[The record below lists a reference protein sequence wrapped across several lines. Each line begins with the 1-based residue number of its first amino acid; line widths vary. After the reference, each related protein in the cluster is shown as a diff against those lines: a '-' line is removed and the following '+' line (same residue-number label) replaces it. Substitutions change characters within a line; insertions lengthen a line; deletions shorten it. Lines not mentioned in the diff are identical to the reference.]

1 MIQARLF
8 TKQGGRPQGRPFFA
22 PGAAPAR
29 SGMGRGLVLAL
40 AVAAAPGWAQPAG
53 TRAVV
58 RCPGPP
64 VLYTDALSPAEARA
78 RGCQVL
84 EAGPLTVGVGAAP
97 SPAAGRPPEGGT
109 PPAGAADA
117 ARPPARAD
125 ARIDPAVQRSRDA
138 EARRILEA
146 ELRREEQQL
155 EQLRGEFAGGE
166 PERRGDERNYAR
178 YQQRV
183 EELRAAIA
191 RKEADVAAIRR
202 ELARLRP

>member
-1 MIQARLF
+1 VTRSRLV
-8 TKQGGRPQGRPFFA
+8 TQQEGRPQGRPFFA
-22 PGAAPAR
+22 RGAAWGCA
-29 SGMGRGLVLAL
+29 GRAVGAALAL
-40 AVAAAPGWAQPAG
+40 LASATPVWAQPAAP
-53 TRAVV
+53 RPVH

-64 VLYTDALSPAEARA
+64 VLYTDVLSPEQARA

-97 SPAAGRPPEGGT
+97 SPAAGRAPDGGT
-109 PPAGAADA
+109 PPAGDA

-125 ARIDPAVQRSRDA
+125 TRIDPAVQRSRDA

-155 EQLRGEFAGGE
+155 EQLRRDFSGGE

-183 EELRAAIA
+183 DEMRTAIA